1 MPGVARVQETIV
13 GYDQNIW
20 LGEYQDYQ
28 DTSLVSTETLG
39 HSSQWQDS
47 VILLPVTGIIDNP
60 SLWQHQP
67 PIIQYLGWLILRSAQ
82 ADGI

>member
-1 MPGVARVQETIV
+1 MYVCAMPGVARVQETIV

-39 HSSQWQDS
+39 HCSQWQDS

-60 SLWQHQP
+60 SL
-67 PIIQYLGWLILRSAQ
+67 
-82 ADGI
+82 

>member
-1 MPGVARVQETIV
+1 MDRLQLFLNFVSVAGACLCAMPGVARVQETIV

-39 HSSQWQDS
+39 HSSQCQDS

-60 SLWQHQP
+60 SL
-67 PIIQYLGWLILRSAQ
+67 
-82 ADGI
+82 